1 MERFTLKGNA
11 IPTFPGRSGQFL
23 GAGDVMKKGEAEFA
37 RQRGCTSQGQG
48 TGCEKHQKHESP
60 ELQEASWGGRERDEA
75 GETGRGEM
83 IEVFFAENW
92 GEVHVKL
99 TGTGVIAIGFTFW
112 KSIFLRNCG
121 GQWTPRLSRVR
132 KEAVECRWAFLTL
145 ERASPGGLDKTQVL
159 PQSFWVSRSGARS
172 HNLYF

>member
-1 MERFTLKGNA
+1 M
-11 IPTFPGRSGQFL
+11 PGKEVVLPRGREQ
-23 GAGDVMKKGEAEFA
+23 DVRNIKNMKAQSCKKL
-37 RQRGCTSQGQG
+37 RG
-48 TGCEKHQKHESP
+48 
-60 ELQEASWGGRERDEA
+60 GGRERDEA